1 MPIARIPL
9 ASKIESRTY
18 SLAKDAYSKNC
29 YFETRDKHREIIK
42 RPGSTTVVTSL
53 PNTQAQ
59 GLYSSLQY
67 LWAACNSTLY
77 KVTPSTNTSTSFG
90 SIGSGFVYFN
100 QTSQTA
106 GYTVLQDGSNVFYV
120 APAASSVSSVA
131 SGTIFSY
138 TINTKGSGFLAVP
151 TVSVTGGG
159 GSSASANAF
168 LGVVS
173 IAGTAA
179 GSGYVVNDVLS
190 FALTGG
196 AATAQAT
203 FVVSSVDTL
212 GAITGLSTQVE
223 GTYSVLPTLYG
234 VSTPIAL
241 TGGSGTSATA
251 ILSWGVTSV
260 TTNVLGSGYTSIP
273 TVTVT
278 SPAAGGVASA
288 VVANV
293 SFAPVGPFA
302 TGLVYID
309 GYLVVATL
317 AGRLYSSGIDN
328 PTSWNALDY
337 ITAEAEPDPL
347 VGIAKHFNYVIAFG
361 QWSTEFFYDNGA
373 NQANTSP
380 FARNDSARLEIGC
393 ANGGSIVQIEQSVIW
408 VGKSREHG
416 NSVYIMDG
424 FSPVAIS
431 NAYIEK
437 YLNAD
442 TSDSMRAYAFK
453 IEGHTF
459 YVMTLHSL
467 GITFVYDVNEKE
479 WYNWTY
485 MYGGSEVYFR
495 PSFYAEYNNT
505 YYAMD
510 DDHSFISTLSTTVYT
525 DSGAAI
531 QFGAVTPIMDSGST
545 NRKFYRRAEIVGD
558 KVSGTLQISHSNND
572 YVTWSTPRSVDLSV
586 ERPILY
592 QLGADRR
599 RAWKFSNT
607 DPIPLRLA
615 ACEMEFEIGNLEG
628 QGG

>member
-138 TINTKGSGFLAVP
+138 TINTKGDGYTSVP
-151 TVSVTGGG
+151 TATVTGGG
-159 GSSASANAF
+159 GSSATANVF
-168 LGVVS
+168 LGVVAIS
-173 IAGTAA
+173 GITAGT
-179 GSGYVVNDVLS
+179 GYVVNDIVS

-196 AATAQAT
+196 TATAEAT
-203 FVVSSVDTL
+203 FIVTAVSGT
-212 GAITGLSTQVE
+212 GAITAITTQVQ

-234 VSTPIAL
+234 VSTPVAL
-241 TGGSGTSATA
+241 TGGTGSSATA
-251 ILSWGVTSV
+251 TLFWGVTSV
-260 TTNVLGSGYTSIP
+260 TPNAVGSGYTAVP
-273 TVTVT
+273 TVTIT
-278 SPAAGGVASA
+278 APAAGGTNASA
-288 VVANV
+288 IANV
-293 SFAPVGPFA
+293 SYAPIGPFA

-309 GYLVVATL
+309 GYLVVATK
-317 AGRLYSSGIDN
+317 AGRLYSSGIDD
-328 PTSWNALDY
+328 PTTWNALDF

-361 QWSTEFFYDNGA
+361 QWSTEFFYDVG
-373 NQANTSP
+373 TSTGSP
-380 FARNDSARLEIGC
+380 FGRNDAARLEVGC

-424 FSPVAIS
+424 FTPVSIS
-431 NAYIEK
+431 TPYIEK

-510 DDHSFISTLSTTVYT
+510 DDHSFIVTLSTSVYT

-531 QFGAVTPIMDSGST
+531 QFGAVTSIMDSGSMH
-545 NRKFYRRAEIVGD
+545 RKFYRRVEAVGD
-558 KVSGTLQISHSNND
+558 KITGTLQISHSNDD
-572 YVTWSTPRSVDLSV
+572 YVTWSNPRSVDLSV
-586 ERPILY
+586 ERPVLY
-592 QLGADRR
+592 QCGADRR

-607 DPIPLRLA
+607 DPVPLRLSA
-615 ACEMEFEIGNLEG
+615 IELDYEMGHLEG
-628 QGG
+628 QTA